1 MSANLPDFVALRARF
16 ESEAFPTGARAELRR
31 LADVE
36 SAALCPALYRLF
48 LGQKPDDRHLRLA
61 FLLPCCKHDAK
72 AKSLGTQLSKAKVSE
87 ARVLQVARA
96 HAPLD
101 LIQLR
106 RLLSHI
112 EPAVNW
118 AEFGKVVWLWGERAK
133 RKLVEDYY
141 LAQFAQVKGETH
153 VK

>member
-1 MSANLPDFVALRARF
+1 MSADLPDFIALRARY

-31 LADVE
+31 LADPE
-36 SAALCPALYRLF
+36 SVALCPALYRLF
-48 LGQKPDDRHLRLA
+48 PGQKPNDRHLRLA

-72 AKSLGTQLSKAKVSE
+72 AKLLGAQLAAAKVAE

-96 HAPLD
+96 QAPLD

-106 RLLSHI
+106 RLLAHI

-118 AEFGKVVWLWGERAK
+118 LEFGKAIWYWNDLAK

-141 LAQFAQVKGETH
+141 LAKFTPIKGD
-153 VK
+153 K

>member
-1 MSANLPDFVALRARF
+1 MSADLPNFVALRARY

-31 LADVE
+31 LADPE
-36 SAALCPALYRLF
+36 SVALCPALYRLF
-48 LGQKPDDRHLRLA
+48 PSQKPDDRYLRLA
-61 FLLPCCKHDAK
+61 FLLPCCKHDAR
-72 AKSLGTQLSKAKVSE
+72 AKSLGAQLAAAKVSE

-96 HAPLD
+96 QVPLD

-106 RLLSHI
+106 RLLAHV

-118 AEFGKVVWLWGERAK
+118 SEFGKAIWYWNDLAK

-141 LAQFAQVKGETH
+141 LAKFTPIKGD
-153 VK
+153 K